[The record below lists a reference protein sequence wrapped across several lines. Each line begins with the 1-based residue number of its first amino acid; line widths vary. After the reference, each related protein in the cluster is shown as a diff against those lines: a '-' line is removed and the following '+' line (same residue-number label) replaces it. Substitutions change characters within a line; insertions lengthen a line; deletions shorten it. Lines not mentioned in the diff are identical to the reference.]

1 MHNQQ
6 GNKMQDDRAWDRI
19 VDAVETKFGL
29 IDHGRTK
36 RPVEDAPE
44 LTEHVSFIIFNRD
57 GEKLKLERV
66 QGPAIIDRKTMG
78 ARRSGAVTRVENVY
92 DPDELSL
99 RSNLFKWDGV
109 EWEAIDPGVLGF

>member
-1 MHNQQ
+1 
-6 GNKMQDDRAWDRI
+6 MQDDRAWDRI

-92 DPDELSL
+92 DPDEVSL

-109 EWEAIDPGVLGF
+109 EWEAIDPSVLGF

>member
-1 MHNQQ
+1 
-6 GNKMQDDRAWDRI
+6 MQDDRAWDRI

-92 DPDELSL
+92 DSDEVSL

-109 EWEAIDPGVLGF
+109 EWEAIDPSVLGF